1 MGQATADV
9 IIIGAGVHGASLAC
23 ALARLGATVQVLERR
38 HVASG
43 ATGRS
48 SGLVRMHYDLELEA
62 RLAWASYPV
71 FRDWQTVIGGECGFT
86 RTGFLFLARPNHNQA
101 LRANVAM
108 HRRLGIP
115 TQIVSASEVL
125 RIAPYLAADDFELAA
140 YEPESGYADPTQTAG
155 AFLRAARE
163 NGARLLQDCPVTSIV
178 IDGERV
184 TGAVTAQGKF
194 SAPVVVNAAGAWAGP
209 VARLVGL
216 DLPLNTWRH
225 DVAFLR
231 RPPALAADHP
241 AVIDDLHSMYFR
253 PETGGLTLVG
263 LEDGNPLGLSPEDE
277 DRSAPEGFVDRAV
290 DRLCRRIPGM
300 ENGSL
305 HSTHGGFDGIT
316 PDQRPLIGPAGPEGF
331 FLDCGFSG
339 TGFKISPAV
348 GESLAGRILDG
359 RYHPVDLSAFDPQ
372 RFVRG
377 EFLRG
382 EHAYEMIWR

>member
-1 MGQATADV
+1 MKSTADV
-9 IIIGAGVHGASLAC
+9 IIIGAGAHGASLAC
-23 ALARLGATVQVLERR
+23 ALARRGASVLVLERR
-38 HVASG
+38 HVAAG

-71 FRDWQTVIGGECGFT
+71 FRDWQAAIGGECGFT
-86 RTGFLFLARPNHNQA
+86 RTGFLFLARPSHNEA

-115 TQIVSASEVL
+115 TQVVSASEVR
-125 RIAPYLAADDFELAA
+125 RIAPLLAADDFELAA
-140 YEPESGYADPTQTAG
+140 YEPESGYADPTQTAS
-155 AFLRAARE
+155 AFLRAARDH
-163 NGARLLQDCPVTSIV
+163 GAHLLQDCPVTSIV
-178 IDGERV
+178 IEAERV
-184 TGAVTAQGKF
+184 SGVVTPEGRF

-216 DLPLNTWRH
+216 DLPLDTWRH

-231 RPPALAADHP
+231 RPAALSADHP
-241 AVIDDLHSMYFR
+241 AVIDDVHSMYFR

-263 LEDGNPLGLSPEDE
+263 LEDGNPIGLSPEDE
-277 DRSAPEGFVDRAV
+277 ERAAPEGFVDRAV

-300 ENGSL
+300 QHGSL

-348 GESLAGRILDG
+348 GESLAHRILDG
-359 RYHPVDLSAFDPQ
+359 RYDPVDLSAFDAQ
-372 RFVRG
+372 RFARG
-377 EFLRG
+377 EPLRG
-382 EHAYEMIWR
+382 EHPYEMIWR